1 MFSVVTMIF
10 FFRFMG
16 KETSSED
23 LARRPKFLSVCEVGM
38 GREPAGGDRLANREC
53 RSSGLLTATS

>member
-1 MFSVVTMIF
+1 MIF

-23 LARRPKFLSVCEVGM
+23 LACRPKFLSVCEVGM